1 MQRNNLQKQWSSVQS
16 PTNQITVWDTGM
28 HIVLLDNKFHDS
40 KFAPTPKK
48 WKIILHI
55 KSHTLQKSEFVYPDP
70 VHFPKLDCAGCP
82 IDVLKWVGAKS
93 VAVPENLVSIPE
105 IIISMSLIL
114 TY

>member
-1 MQRNNLQKQWSSVQS
+1 MENN
-16 PTNQITVWDTGM
+16 T
-28 HIVLLDNKFHDS
+28 
-40 KFAPTPKK
+40 AY
-48 WKIILHI
+48 KISYFTKIRI
-55 KSHTLQKSEFVYPDP
+55 CVPDP

-82 IDVLKWVGAKS
+82 IDVLKWIGAKS